1 VQAVDRCHRL
11 GQTREVHVSKLIMM
25 RRDPTKETVEQRI
38 MAMQVC
44 THPCSDP
51 STWSGVTTP
60 QQPLS
65 NPLL

>member
-1 VQAVDRCHRL
+1 M
-11 GQTREVHVSKLIMM
+11 SKLIMT

-44 THPCSDP
+44 THPCSEP

-60 QQPLS
+60 QKPLS